1 MKKELKKKRDESLY
15 VWYSR
20 LADYYGGHRM
30 TRDELYHLLR
40 EVSIV
45 SYIESARL
53 TSKIIKDDSGCK

>member
-1 MKKELKKKRDESLY
+1 MKKELKKKRDETLY
-15 VWYSR
+15 HWYSR
-20 LADYYGGHRM
+20 LADYYGGHSM
-30 TRDELYHLLR
+30 DRDELYHLLR